1 MARVTTKLHRFS
13 LLLAVVLVG
22 LAGPVSALP
31 TLTQVAE
38 IRKLKIAEARRG
50 FPVRLRGVVTYFDT
64 MGPDMFFQDASAG
77 IWIHWTE
84 GLPKPQKGQLIEL
97 EGSTTQVDFAPDIA
111 QPHWRVIGDSPM
123 PKPYHPSY
131 EELASAAQ
139 DSEWVEVDAI
149 VRAAAADP
157 NNGYLRLKLSVDGGR
172 TLALLPP
179 GGYDHV
185 PTELVEA
192 RIRFQGVAASVFNR
206 KNQILSPL
214 LHISKLSDITVLEP
228 APSEPFEATIQPIE
242 SLQRFSYKGASSH
255 RVHVRGTVTAVLG
268 DTGFFVQDP
277 TGSIYVGGGETTLLK
292 PGNVVDVAGFPGVVD
307 NRPALEEPSIRIA
320 GSVPAHTPPLIS
332 HADAL
337 SGTYDSALVSM
348 DGQLEGVAQ
357 LPDET
362 DLVLRDA
369 QGMFTAISRGKARRT
384 DLEKLQHG
392 TRIRL
397 TGICLVDSD
406 PLGNPVS
413 FSIRFRST
421 QDIAILQT
429 PPWLSPERAASIV
442 SILAFA
448 ILGTLAWVGIL
459 RRRVQSQTE
468 IIRTTL
474 ESTADGILVVDT
486 HGQTV
491 LWNQKFAEMWRIP
504 EEALRERSVKK
515 RLDEVIHQLKNPEE
529 FQAKMDLLA
538 ENPGDQSDDVIE
550 FRDGRV
556 FERHSEPRRVG
567 GRMEGRV
574 WGFRDVTDRM
584 RAEHGLRV
592 RSEQQAAVAVLGQSA
607 LTETKLDSVLETAS
621 VLVMRTLGVDR
632 CNIVELSE
640 DGKWFLTQ
648 AAAGGEPSQLG
659 LRTQAEGSQEGYTL
673 QADAAVMVEDIRAD
687 QRFHGWS
694 FPESSGVLS
703 SVSVAIAGD
712 RQPWGVLTAGSV
724 AQREFSSEDMNF
736 LQAMANVLAS
746 AAHRQRVEG
755 KLSLAKD
762 AAEAANRAKSEFLAN
777 MSHEVRTPMNGIL
790 GMTELILDTDL
801 TPEQRENIHIVR
813 TSAEA
818 LLTVINDVL
827 DFSKI
832 EAGRLELDETAFNL
846 RDFIDE
852 VMRSFALPAHQKNLE
867 LACDVRSGVPAVCE
881 GDPTRLRQVLNNL
894 IGNALKFTEKGE
906 VVLEL
911 DAPLPPSGGK
921 VLLHFVVRDTG
932 IGIPQNKQKLIF
944 DPFCQADSSTTRKYG
959 GTGLGLTVSG
969 RLVHMMGGEIS
980 VRSEPGKGSDFY
992 FTALVGLASAAAV
1005 PDNGEAVQLAGK
1017 RALVVDDNA
1026 TNRRI
1031 LDDILHGWGLEVVTV
1046 DSARRALDA
1055 LDEYRKL
1062 GCPFDLMITDGQM
1075 PETDGFQL
1083 AEKVKQNPNFA
1094 SLVIIML
1101 TSSGQRGD
1109 VRRCREIDIS
1119 AYLTKPVR
1127 QSELREAIHAAFGR
1141 RLAGLLGPA
1150 VVTKHVLREAR
1161 AAAGRRILLAEDN
1174 HVNQI
1179 LAVRLLERRGHRVVV
1194 AQNGREAVE
1203 LLEKDQF
1210 DLVLMDVQM
1219 PEMDGF
1225 EATAAIRQREEHSGR
1240 RTRILA
1246 MTARAMKGDEE
1257 RCLSAGMDGYISKPI
1272 HAEELYRL
1280 LEQTADTT
1288 APIPGLV

>member
-1 MARVTTKLHRFS
+1 MRLH
-13 LLLAVVLVG
+13 
-22 LAGPVSALP
+22 
-31 TLTQVAE
+31 
-38 IRKLKIAEARRG
+38 
-50 FPVRLRGVVTYFDT
+50 GVVTYFDT
-64 MGPDMFFQDASAG
+64 IGPDMFFQDSTGG
-77 IWIHWTE
+77 IWIHW
-84 GLPKPQKGQLIEL
+84 LPDQPKPKKGQLIEL
-97 EGSTTQVDFAPDIA
+97 EGVTTQVDFAPDIA
-111 QPHWRVIGDSPM
+111 QPHWRVIGESPM
-123 PKPYHPSY
+123 PNPHRPTY
-131 EELASAAQ
+131 ERLAAAAE
-139 DSEWVEVDAI
+139 DSTWVEVEGI
-149 VRAAAADP
+149 VRAVSAYP
-157 NNGYLRLKLSVDGGR
+157 NGGYLRLKLAVDGGR
-172 TLALLPP
+172 TLALIPP
-179 GGYDHV
+179 GYDRI

-192 RIRFQGVAASVFNR
+192 RVRIQGVAAAVFNR

-214 LHISKLSDITVLEP
+214 LHIGTLSDITILEP
-228 APSEPFEATIQPIE
+228 APSEPFQAPTQPIE
-242 SLQRFSYKGASSH
+242 GLQRFSYKGASTR

-277 TGSIYVGGGETTLLK
+277 TGSIYVDGGATTQLK
-292 PGNVVDVAGFPGVVD
+292 PGNVVDIAGFPGVVD

-320 GSVPAHTPPLIS
+320 GSVPPQTPPLIS

-337 SGTYDSALVSM
+337 SGTYDSALVSIE
-348 DGQLEGVAQ
+348 GQVEGVAQ

-369 QGMFTAISRGKARRT
+369 QGMFTAISKGKAQRSG
-384 DLEKLQHG
+384 LG
-392 TRIRL
+392 TLRSGSRIRL

-406 PLGNPVS
+406 ALGNPVS
-413 FSIRFRST
+413 FKMRFRSS

-429 PPWLSPERAASIV
+429 PPWLTPERAASIV

-448 ILGTLAWVGIL
+448 ILGALAWVGIL

-474 ESTADGILVVDT
+474 ESTADGILVVDS

-504 EEALRERSVKK
+504 
-515 RLDEVIHQLKNPEE
+515 DEVLRARTAQKRMDYVVSQLQNPEE
-529 FQAKMDLLA
+529 FLSKLRFLSEHPA
-538 ENPGDQSDDVIE
+538 DQSDDVIE
-550 FRDGRV
+550 FKDGRV

-567 GRMEGRV
+567 GRTEGRV
-574 WGFRDVTDRM
+574 WGFRDVTDRV
-584 RAEHGLRV
+584 RAENALRV

-607 LTETKLDSVLETAS
+607 LTEAKLDSVLETAT

-632 CNIVELSE
+632 CNIFELNDSGE
-640 DGKWFLTQ
+640 WFLTRAGTGSSSGQ
-648 AAAGGEPSQLG
+648 AAPLIPAK
-659 LRTQAEGSQEGYTL
+659 GSQEGYTL
-673 QADAAVMVEDIRAD
+673 HAETPVIVENFRKEE
-687 QRFHGWS
+687 RFHGWS
-694 FPESSGVLS
+694 FADSSLIS
-703 SVSVAIAGD
+703 AVSVVIAGD
-712 RQPWGVLTAGSV
+712 RQPWGVLSVGSATERKFTA
-724 AQREFSSEDMNF
+724 EDVNF

-746 AAHRQRVEG
+746 AAQRQRVEA
-755 KLSLAKD
+755 KLNLAKD

-801 TPEQRENIHIVR
+801 SPEQRENIHIVR

-832 EAGRLELDETAFNL
+832 EAGRLELDEIPFNL

-852 VMRSFALPAHQKNLE
+852 VMKSFALQAHQKGLE
-867 LACDVRSGVPAVCE
+867 LACDVKSSVPTVCE
-881 GDPTRLRQVLNNL
+881 GDPTRLRQILNNL
-894 IGNALKFTEKGE
+894 VGNALKFTEQGE
-906 VVLEL
+906 VVLEV
-911 DAPLPPSGGK
+911 DAPVAPAAGE
-921 VLLHFVVRDTG
+921 VVLHFVVRDTG
-932 IGIPQNKQKLIF
+932 IGIPPEKQSLIF

-980 VRSEPGKGSDFY
+980 VRSEPGKGSEFF
-992 FTALVGLASAAAV
+992 FTAKLRLGLATAL
-1005 PDNGEAVQLAGK
+1005 PDSGEAVHLDGK
-1017 RALVVDDNA
+1017 HALVVDDNA

-1031 LDDILHGWGLEVVTV
+1031 LDDILSGWGLEVVTV
-1046 DSARRALDA
+1046 DSAQAALAALDN
-1055 LDEYRKL
+1055 YRKL
-1062 GCPFDLMITDGQM
+1062 GRPFELMITDGQM
-1075 PETDGFQL
+1075 PETDGFSL
-1083 AEKVKQNPNFA
+1083 AEEVKQNPHFA
-1094 SLVIIML
+1094 SLLIILL

-1109 VRRCREIDIS
+1109 VQRCREIDIS

-1127 QSELREAIHAAFGR
+1127 QSELREAICAAFGR
-1141 RLAGLLGPA
+1141 RLAGVHGPA

-1161 AAAGRRILLAEDN
+1161 AAASRRILLAEDN

-1194 AQNGREAVE
+1194 AHNGREAVA
-1203 LLEKDQF
+1203 LLEKDEF

-1225 EATAAIRQREEHSGR
+1225 EATAAIRRMDQQTGR

-1257 RCLSAGMDGYISKPI
+1257 RCLASGMDGYIAKPI

-1280 LEQTADTT
+1280 LEQTIPET
-1288 APIPGLV
+1288 APFPGL

>member
-1 MARVTTKLHRFS
+1 MTDVPRLTTRPHGLRLLVAGVCLTLAAS
-13 LLLAVVLVG
+13 LD
-22 LAGPVSALP
+22 ALP
-31 TLTQVAE
+31 VLKQVSE
-38 IRKLKIAEARRG
+38 IRKLTATEARQG
-50 FPVRLRGVVTYFDT
+50 FPILLHGVVTYFDAL
-64 MGPDMFFQDASAG
+64 GPDLFFQDSSG
-77 IWIHWTE
+77 GVWVHWME
-84 GLPKPQKGQLIEL
+84 GQAKPRKGELIEL
-97 EGSTTQVDFAPDIA
+97 EGVTTQVDFAPDIA
-111 QPHWRVIGDSPM
+111 QPRWRVIGEGPM
-123 PKPYHPSY
+123 PEPHRPSY
-131 EELASAAQ
+131 EQLASAVD
-139 DSEWVEVDAI
+139 DSTWVEVEGI
-149 VRAAAADP
+149 VRAVSLDA
-157 NNGYLRLKLSVDGGR
+157 NGGYLRLKLAVDGGR

-179 GGYDHV
+179 PHAGI
-185 PTELVEA
+185 PAELVEA
-192 RIRFQGVAASVFNR
+192 RVRIHGVAASVFNR

-214 LHISKLSDITVLEP
+214 LHIATLDDVTVLEP
-228 APSEPFEATIQPIE
+228 APSEPFEAPIQPIE
-242 SLQRFSYKGASSH
+242 GLQRFSYKGASTH

-277 TGSIYVGGGETTLLK
+277 TGSIYVGGGETARLK
-292 PGNVVDVAGFPGVVD
+292 PGNVVDIAGFPGVLD
-307 NRPALEEPSIRIA
+307 NRPAIEEPNIRIS
-320 GSVPAHTPPLIS
+320 GSVPAPAPPLIS

-348 DGQLEGVAQ
+348 EGQVEGIAQ

-362 DLVLRDA
+362 DLALRDA
-369 QGMFTAISRGKARRT
+369 QGMFTAISLGKAERLG
-384 DLEKLQHG
+384 LETLQHG
-392 TRIRL
+392 SRIRL

-406 PLGNPVS
+406 ALGNPVS
-413 FSIRFRST
+413 FKIRFRSSR
-421 QDIAILQT
+421 DIAILQT
-429 PPWLSPERAASIV
+429 PPWLTPERAASIV
-442 SILAFA
+442 SILTFA
-448 ILGTLAWVGIL
+448 ILGALAWVGIL

-474 ESTADGILVVDT
+474 ESTADGILVVDV

-504 EEALRERSVKK
+504 EAVLRERDAQK
-515 RLDEVIHQLKNPEE
+515 RLDQVMTQLKNPDE
-529 FQAKMDLLA
+529 FTAKMQILA
-538 ENPGDQSDDVIE
+538 QNPGDQSDDVIE
-550 FRDGRV
+550 FKDGRV

-567 GRMEGRV
+567 GRTEGRV
-574 WGFRDVTDRM
+574 WGFRDVTYRM
-584 RAEHGLRV
+584 RAENALRV

-607 LTETKLDSVLETAS
+607 LTEIKLDSVLETAS

-632 CNIVELSE
+632 CNVLELDE
-640 DGKWFLTQ
+640 
-648 AAAGGEPSQLG
+648 GGEWFATRAGAGTGSGQLG
-659 LRTQAEGSQEGYTL
+659 HRTPSEGSQEGYTL
-673 QADAAVMVEDIRAD
+673 SAETTVIVEDHRTEH
-687 QRFHGWS
+687 RFHGGS
-694 FPESSGVLS
+694 PPESDSIS

-712 RQPWGVLTAGSV
+712 AQPWGVLSAGS
-724 AQREFSSEDMNF
+724 ASERHFTNEDVNF

-746 AAHRQRVEG
+746 AAHRQRVQG

-790 GMTELILDTDL
+790 GMTELILDTEL

-852 VMRSFALPAHQKNLE
+852 VMRSFALPAHQKGLE
-867 LACDVRSGVPAVCE
+867 LACDLKSSLPTVCE
-881 GDPTRLRQVLNNL
+881 GDPTRLRQILNNL
-894 IGNALKFTEKGE
+894 VGNALKFTEKGE
-906 VVLEL
+906 VVLEV

-921 VLLHFVVRDTG
+921 VVLHFVVRDTG
-932 IGIPQNKQKLIF
+932 IGIAPEKQKLIF

-980 VRSEPGKGSDFY
+980 VRSEPGKGSDFS
-992 FTALVGLASAAAV
+992 FTASVGLASPTAV
-1005 PDNGEAVQLAGK
+1005 PENTEAVQLSGK

-1031 LDDILHGWGLEVVTV
+1031 LDDILSGWGLEVVAV
-1046 DSARRALDA
+1046 DGARAALAALDK
-1055 LDEYRKL
+1055 YRKL
-1062 GCPFDLMITDGQM
+1062 GCPFELMITDGQM
-1075 PETDGFQL
+1075 PETDGFLL
-1083 AEKVKQNPNFA
+1083 AEKVKQNPNFG
-1094 SLVIIML
+1094 SLLIIML

-1109 VRRCREIDIS
+1109 VQRCREMEIS

-1127 QSELREAIHAAFGR
+1127 QSELREAICAAFGR
-1141 RLAGLLGPA
+1141 RMAGLPGPA

-1161 AAAGRRILLAEDN
+1161 AAASRRILLAEDN

-1203 LLEKDQF
+1203 LLERDQF

-1225 EATAAIRQREEHSGR
+1225 EATAAIRRKEEQSGR

-1257 RCLSAGMDGYISKPI
+1257 KCLASGMDGYIAKPI

-1280 LEQTADTT
+1280 LEQTTT
-1288 APIPGLV
+1288 APVHGPAV

>member
-1 MARVTTKLHRFS
+1 LHGAF
-13 LLLAVVLVG
+13 LLAAVAFSPAESLK
-22 LAGPVSALP
+22 ALP
-31 TLTQVAE
+31 VLREVSE
-38 IRKLKIAEARRG
+38 IRKLTVAEARQG
-50 FPVRLRGVVTYFDT
+50 FPVQLRGVVTYFDT
-64 MGPDMFFQDASAG
+64 IGPDFFLQDASGG
-77 IWIHWTE
+77 IWIHWTT
-84 GLPKPQKGQLIEL
+84 GLPNPKKGQLIEL
-97 EGSTTQVDFAPDIA
+97 EGITAQPDFAPDIS
-111 QPHWRVIGDSPM
+111 QPRWRVIGEGAM
-123 PKPYHPSY
+123 PAAVHPSY
-131 EELASAAQ
+131 EQLASAEE
-139 DSEWVEVDAI
+139 DSTWVEIDAI
-149 VRAAAADP
+149 VRAVSLDTVT
-157 NNGYLRLKLSVDGGR
+157 GYLRLKLAVDGGR
-172 TLALLPP
+172 ALALLPWP
-179 GGYDHV
+179 QARI

-192 RIRFQGVAASVFNR
+192 RIRFSGVAASVFNR

-214 LHISKLSDITVLEP
+214 LHIAKLSDITVLEQ
-228 APSEPFEATIQPIE
+228 APNEPFEAPIQAIE
-242 SLQRFSYKGASSH
+242 GLQRFSYKGASTR
-255 RVHVRGTVTAVLG
+255 RVHVRGTVTAVMG
-268 DTGFFVQDP
+268 ETGFFVQDRS
-277 TGSIYVGGGETTLLK
+277 GSIYVGGGDTATLN
-292 PGNVVDVAGFPGVVD
+292 PGDVVDIAGFPGVVD
-307 NRPALEEPSIRIA
+307 NRPALEEPSLRKL
-320 GSVPAHTPPLIS
+320 GSVPPHTPPLIT

-348 DGQLEGVAQ
+348 EGQVEGVAQ
-357 LPDET
+357 LPGET

-369 QGMFTAISRGKARRT
+369 QGMFTAISRSKAQSL
-384 DLEKLQHG
+384 DLKTLRHG
-392 TRIRL
+392 SRIRL
-397 TGICLVDSD
+397 TGICLVESD
-406 PLGNPVS
+406 ALGTPVS
-413 FSIRFRST
+413 FSLRFRSG
-421 QDIAILQT
+421 QDIAILET
-429 PPWLSPERAASIV
+429 PPWLTPERAAGIV
-442 SILAFA
+442 SVLAFA
-448 ILGTLAWVGIL
+448 ILGALAWVGIL

-474 ESTADGILVVDT
+474 ESTADGILVVDS
-486 HGQTV
+486 HGHTV

-504 EEALRERSVKK
+504 EEALRARSSEK
-515 RLDEVIHQLKNPEE
+515 RLEHIVDQLKNPQE
-529 FQAKMDLLA
+529 FSAKRDLLV
-538 ENPGDQSDDVIE
+538 ETPGAQSDDVIE
-550 FRDGRV
+550 FKDGRV

-567 GRMEGRV
+567 GRTEGRV
-574 WGFRDVTDRM
+574 WGVRDVTDRM
-584 RAEHGLRV
+584 RAENALRV

-607 LTETKLDSVLETAS
+607 LTETRLDSVLETAS

-632 CNIVELSE
+632 CDILELSE
-640 DGKWFLTQ
+640 DGAWFLTR
-648 AAAGGEPSQLG
+648 ASAGGASQLG
-659 LRTQAEGSQEGYTL
+659 LRRPAEGSQEAYTL
-673 QADAAVMVEDIRAD
+673 QTDAPVVVEDFGAEE
-687 QRFHGWS
+687 RFHGWS
-694 FPESSGVLS
+694 LPELGFISSA
-703 SVSVAIAGD
+703 SVTIAGD
-712 RQPWGVLTAGSV
+712 RQAWGVMSAGSL
-724 AQREFSSEDMNF
+724 AQRRFTSEDMNF

-746 AAHRQRVEG
+746 AAARQKVEG

-801 TPEQRENIHIVR
+801 SPEQRENIHIVR

-852 VMRSFALPAHQKNLE
+852 VMRSFALPAHQKDLE
-867 LACDVRSGVPAVCE
+867 LACDVKAGVPTVCE

-894 IGNALKFTEKGE
+894 VGNALKFTDQGE
-906 VVLEL
+906 VVLEV
-911 DAPLPPSGGK
+911 DAPLPPAGGK

-932 IGIPQNKQKLIF
+932 IGIQQEKQKLIF

-980 VRSEPGKGSDFY
+980 VRSEPGRGSDFH

-1005 PDNGEAVQLAGK
+1005 PENAEAVQLAGK

-1031 LDDILHGWGLEVVTV
+1031 LDDILRGWGLEVVTV
-1046 DSARRALDA
+1046 DGARGALLA
-1055 LDEYRKL
+1055 LDEYRRL

-1083 AEKVKQNPNFA
+1083 AAKVKLNPNFG
-1094 SLVIIML
+1094 SLVVIML

-1109 VRRCREIDIS
+1109 VQRCREMDIS

-1127 QSELREAIHAAFGR
+1127 QSELREATCAAFGR
-1141 RLAGLLGPA
+1141 RMAGLPGPA
-1150 VVTKHVLREAR
+1150 VVTQHVLREAR
-1161 AAAGRRILLAEDN
+1161 AAASRRILLAEDN

-1203 LLEKDQF
+1203 IMEKDQF

-1225 EATAAIRQREEHSGR
+1225 EATAAIRQKEGEKGR

-1257 RCLSAGMDGYISKPI
+1257 KCLAAGMDGYIAKPI

-1280 LEQTADTT
+1280 LEQTTDSVPVT
-1288 APIPGLV
+1288 GLL

>member
-1 MARVTTKLHRFS
+1 MTNVTRVSTMLRS
-13 LLLAVVLVG
+13 VWQLAAVG
-22 LAGPVSALP
+22 FLSMPASGSALP
-31 TLTQVAE
+31 PLTQVSE
-38 IRKLKIAEARRG
+38 IRKLTVADARQG
-50 FPVRLRGVVTYFDT
+50 FPVKLRGVVTYFDT
-64 MGPDMFFQDASAG
+64 IGPDMFFQDSSAG
-77 IWIHWTE
+77 IWIHWIE

-97 EGSTTQVDFAPDIA
+97 EGFTTQVDFAPDIA
-111 QPHWRVIGDSPM
+111 QPHWRVIGESPM
-123 PKPYHPSY
+123 PKPYRPSY

-139 DSEWVEVDAI
+139 DSDWVEVEAI
-149 VRAAAADP
+149 VRAVSAEP
-157 NNGYLRLKLSVDGGR
+157 NGGYLRLKLSVDGGR

-179 GGYDHV
+179 GYDHF

-192 RIRFQGVAASVFNR
+192 KVRIVGVAASVFNR

-214 LHISKLSDITVLEP
+214 LHIQNLSDITVLER
-228 APSEPFEATIQPIE
+228 APSEPLEAPIRPIE
-242 SLQRFSYKGASSH
+242 SLQRFSYKGASAH

-268 DTGFFVQDP
+268 DSGFFVQDP
-277 TGSIYVGGGETTLLK
+277 TGSIYVGGGDTAALK
-292 PGNVVDVAGFPGVVD
+292 PGNVVDIAGFPGVVD

-320 GSVPAHTPPLIS
+320 GSVPAHAPPLIS

-348 DGQLEGVAQ
+348 EGQVEGVAQ
-357 LPDET
+357 LPGET

-369 QGMFTAISRGKARRT
+369 QGMFTAISKGQAQRAG
-384 DLEKLQHG
+384 LESLQHG
-392 TRIRL
+392 SRIRL
-397 TGICLVDSD
+397 TGICLVESD
-406 PLGNPVS
+406 ALGNPVS
-413 FSIRFRST
+413 FSIRFRSS

-448 ILGTLAWVGIL
+448 ILGALAWVGIL

-474 ESTADGILVVDT
+474 ESTADGILVVDA

-504 EEALRERSVKK
+504 EEILRQRSAQQ
-515 RLDEVIHQLKNPEE
+515 RLEQAVHQLKDPEE
-529 FQAKMDLLA
+529 FTAKMHLVTQ
-538 ENPGDQSDDVIE
+538 NPGDQSDDVIE
-550 FRDGRV
+550 FKDGRV

-567 GRMEGRV
+567 GRTEGRV

-584 RAEHGLRV
+584 RAEHALRV

-632 CNIVELSE
+632 CNILELSE
-640 DGKWFLTQ
+640 DGEWFHLS
-648 AAAGGEPSQLG
+648 AAAGNGSGQLG
-659 LRTQAEGSQEGYTL
+659 RRTPAEGSQEGYTL
-673 QADAAVMVEDIRAD
+673 HAEAPVIVEDFRAEE
-687 QRFHGWS
+687 RFHGWS
-694 FPESSGVLS
+694 FPESGLMS

-712 RQPWGVLTAGSV
+712 RQPWGVLSVGSN
-724 AQREFSSEDMNF
+724 AQRKFTNEDTNF

-746 AAHRQRVEG
+746 AAQRQRAEA

-790 GMTELILDTDL
+790 GMSELILDTDL

-846 RDFIDE
+846 REFIDE

-867 LACDVRSGVPAVCE
+867 LACDVRSSVPTICE

-894 IGNALKFTEKGE
+894 VGNALKFTERGE
-906 VVLEL
+906 VVLEV
-911 DAPLPPSGGK
+911 DAPMPPSGGK

-932 IGIPQNKQKLIF
+932 IGIPQEKQKLIF

-980 VRSEPGKGSDFY
+980 VRSEAGKGSDFY

-1005 PDNGEAVQLAGK
+1005 PESTEAVQLNGK

-1031 LDDILHGWGLEVVTV
+1031 LDDILRGWGLEVVTV
-1046 DSARRALDA
+1046 DGARGALIA

-1062 GCPFDLMITDGQM
+1062 GCPFELMITDGQM

-1083 AEKVKQNPNFA
+1083 AENVKQNPNFA

-1109 VRRCREIDIS
+1109 VQRCRETDIS

-1127 QSELREAIHAAFGR
+1127 QSELREAICAAFGR

-1161 AAAGRRILLAEDN
+1161 AAASRRILLAEDN

-1203 LLEKDQF
+1203 FLEKDQF

-1225 EATAAIRQREEHSGR
+1225 EATAAIRQKEEQSGR

-1257 RCLSAGMDGYISKPI
+1257 RCLAAGMDGYIAKPI

-1280 LEQTADTT
+1280 LEQTADTMPVT
-1288 APIPGLV
+1288 GLS

>member
-1 MARVTTKLHRFS
+1 MLGC
-13 LLLAVVLVG
+13 LATPLK
-22 LAGPVSALP
+22 ALP
-31 TLTQVAE
+31 VLKQVSE
-38 IRKLKIAEARRG
+38 IRKLSVYEARQG
-50 FPVRLRGVVTYFDT
+50 FPVQLRGVVTYFDNI
-64 MGPDMFFQDASAG
+64 GPDFFFQDATGG
-77 IWIHWTE
+77 IWIHWTP
-84 GLPKPQKGQLIEL
+84 GLPNPQRGDLLEL
-97 EGSTTQVDFAPDIA
+97 EGVTTQADFAPDIA
-111 QPHWRVIGDSPM
+111 EPRWHVLGKGALPT
-123 PKPYHPSY
+123 PVHPSY
-131 EELASAAQ
+131 EQLASAVE
-139 DSEWVEVDAI
+139 DSTWVEIEAI
-149 VRAAAADP
+149 VRAVSLDTAPAPAG
-157 NNGYLRLKLSVDGGR
+157 GYLRLKLAVDGGR
-172 TLALLPP
+172 ALALLPP
-179 GGYDHV
+179 PPDNKA
-185 PTELVEA
+185 PTDLVEA
-192 RIRFQGVAASVFNR
+192 RIRFRGVAASVFNR

-214 LHISKLSDITVLEP
+214 LHISSLSDIQILEKP
-228 APSEPFEATIQPIE
+228 AAGPFDGKIE
-242 SLQRFSYKGASSH
+242 SIENLQRFSYKGAST
-255 RVHVRGTVTAVLG
+255 RRAHVRGTVTAVMG
-268 DTGFFVQDP
+268 DSGFFVQDP
-277 TGSIYVGGGETTLLK
+277 TGSIYVGGGDTNSLK
-292 PGNVVDVAGFPGVVD
+292 PGEVVDVAGFPGVLD
-307 NRPALEEPSIRIA
+307 NRPALEEPTIRQLGSIPTRI
-320 GSVPAHTPPLIS
+320 PPLIS
-332 HADAL
+332 YADAL
-337 SGTYDSALVSM
+337 SGTYDSALVRM
-348 DGQLEGVAQ
+348 EGQVEGVAQ
-357 LPDET
+357 LPGET

-369 QGMFTAISRGKARRT
+369 QGMFTAISKSKSQNADMKT
-384 DLEKLQHG
+384 LQHG
-392 TRIRL
+392 SRIRL

-406 PLGNPVS
+406 ALGNPVS
-413 FSIRFRST
+413 FNIRFRSG
-421 QDIAILQT
+421 QDIVVLQT
-429 PPWLSPERAASIV
+429 PPWLSPERAATIV
-442 SILAFA
+442 SVLAFA
-448 ILGTLAWVGIL
+448 ILGALAWVGIL

-474 ESTADGILVVDT
+474 ESTADGILVLDAD
-486 HGQTV
+486 GQTV

-504 EEALRERSVKK
+504 EDVLRAGSSQK
-515 RLDEVIHQLKNPEE
+515 RLEHVMDQLKHPEQFTAQME
-529 FQAKMDLLA
+529 SLAKS
-538 ENPGDQSDDVIE
+538 PGEQTDDVVE
-550 FRDGRV
+550 FKDGRV

-567 GRMEGRV
+567 GRTEGRV
-574 WGFRDVTDRM
+574 WGFRDVTDRV
-584 RAEHGLRV
+584 RAEQALRV

-632 CNIVELSE
+632 CNILELSE
-640 DGKWFLTQ
+640 DGKWFLTR
-648 AAAGGEPSQLG
+648 AGAGGGANQPG
-659 LRTQAEGSQEGYTL
+659 RRAPAEGSQESYTL
-673 QADAAVMVEDIRAD
+673 QAEGPVVVEDFRTD
-687 QRFHGWS
+687 QRFQGWS
-694 FPESSGVLS
+694 FLESGVISAASVTIAGDLQAWGVLS
-703 SVSVAIAGD
+703 
-712 RQPWGVLTAGSV
+712 AGS
-724 AQREFSSEDMNF
+724 QTPRQFTSEDMNF
-736 LQAMANVLAS
+736 LQAMATVLAS
-746 AAHRQRVEG
+746 AAARQRVEG

-852 VMRSFALPAHQKNLE
+852 VMRSFALPAHQKDLE
-867 LACDVRSGVPAVCE
+867 LACDVRSSVPTICE

-906 VVLEL
+906 VVLEV
-911 DAPLPPSGGK
+911 DAPEPPSGGK
-921 VLLHFVVRDTG
+921 VMLHFVVRDTG
-932 IGIPQNKQKLIF
+932 IGIAQEKLKLIF

-980 VRSEPGKGSDFY
+980 VHSEPGKGSDFH

-1005 PDNGEAVQLAGK
+1005 PDNGESVQLAGK

-1031 LDDILHGWGLEVVTV
+1031 LDDILRGWGLEVVTV
-1046 DSARRALDA
+1046 DGARGALVA

-1083 AEKVKQNPNFA
+1083 AAKVKLNPNFN
-1094 SLVIIML
+1094 SLVLIML

-1109 VRRCREIDIS
+1109 VQKCREMDIA

-1127 QSELREAIHAAFGR
+1127 QSELKEATCAAFGR
-1141 RLAGLLGPA
+1141 RMAGLPGPA
-1150 VVTKHVLREAR
+1150 VVTQHALREAR
-1161 AAAGRRILLAEDN
+1161 AAASRRILLAEDN

-1194 AQNGREAVE
+1194 AQNGREAVD
-1203 LLEKDQF
+1203 LMQSDQF

-1225 EATAAIRQREEHSGR
+1225 EATAAIRRREEELGR

-1257 RCLSAGMDGYISKPI
+1257 KCLAAGMDGYISKPI

-1280 LEQTADTT
+1280 LEQTTDAVPVT
-1288 APIPGLV
+1288 GLS

>member
-1 MARVTTKLHRFS
+1 
-13 LLLAVVLVG
+13 
-22 LAGPVSALP
+22 VS
-31 TLTQVAE
+31 E
-38 IRKLKIAEARRG
+38 IRKLNVAEARQG
-50 FPVRLRGVVTYFDT
+50 FPIQLRGVVTYFDT
-64 MGPDMFFQDASAG
+64 IGPDFFFQDASGG
-77 IWIHWTE
+77 IWVHWVV
-84 GLPKPQKGQLIEL
+84 GQPIAERGDLLEL
-97 EGSTTQVDFAPDIA
+97 EGVTTQSDFAPDIS
-111 QPHWRVIGDSPM
+111 QPRWRVLGKGAM
-123 PKPYHPSY
+123 PAPIRPSY
-131 EELASAAQ
+131 EQLASAVE
-139 DSEWVEVDAI
+139 DSTWVEIDAI
-149 VRAAAADP
+149 VRAVSLDA
-157 NNGYLRLKLSVDGGR
+157 NGGYLRLKLAVDGGR
-172 TLALLPP
+172 ALALLPP
-179 GGYDHV
+179 PHDRI

-192 RIRFQGVAASVFNR
+192 RIRFRGVAAAVFNR

-214 LHISKLSDITVLEP
+214 LHIATLSDITVLERP
-228 APSEPFEATIQPIE
+228 PGEPFEAPIQAIE
-242 SLQRFSYKGASSH
+242 ALQRFSYKGASTR
-255 RVHVRGTVTAVLG
+255 RVHVRGTVTAVMG
-268 DTGFFVQDP
+268 ESGFFVQDP
-277 TGSIYVGGGETTLLK
+277 TGSIYVGGGETASLK
-292 PGNVVDVAGFPGVVD
+292 PGEVVDVAGFPGVVD
-307 NRPALEEPSIRIA
+307 NRPALEEPILRMV
-320 GSVPAHTPPLIS
+320 GTVPTRTPPLIT

-348 DGQLEGVAQ
+348 EGQVEGVAQ
-357 LPDET
+357 LPGET
-362 DLVLRDA
+362 DLVLHDA
-369 QGMFTAISRGKARRT
+369 QGMFTAISKGKTQSA
-384 DLEKLQHG
+384 DLKTLRHG

-397 TGICLVDSD
+397 TGICLVESD

-413 FSIRFRST
+413 FHIRFRSG
-421 QDIAILQT
+421 QDIAVLET
-429 PPWLSPERAASIV
+429 PPWLTPERAATIV
-442 SILAFA
+442 SVLAFA
-448 ILGTLAWVGIL
+448 ILGALAWVGIL

-474 ESTADGILVVDT
+474 ESTADGILVLDAD
-486 HGQTV
+486 GQTV

-504 EEALRERSVKK
+504 EEVLREGSSQK
-515 RLDEVIHQLKNPEE
+515 RQEQVVHQLKHPEQFTTQME
-529 FQAKMDLLA
+529 LLVKS
-538 ENPGDQSDDVIE
+538 PGAQSDDVVE
-550 FRDGRV
+550 FKDGRV

-567 GRMEGRV
+567 GRTEGRV

-584 RAEHGLRV
+584 RAENALRV

-621 VLVMRTLGVDR
+621 VLAMRTLGVDC
-632 CNIVELSE
+632 CNILELSE
-640 DGKWFLTQ
+640 DGKWFLTR
-648 AAAGGEPSQLG
+648 AGAGSGASQLG
-659 LRTQAEGSQEGYTL
+659 RRAPAEGSQESYTL
-673 QADAAVMVEDIRAD
+673 QADAPVMVEDFRTD
-687 QRFHGWS
+687 QRFRGWS
-694 FPESSGVLS
+694 SLESSVIS
-703 SVSVAIAGD
+703 AASVTIAGD
-712 RQPWGVLTAGSV
+712 RQAWGVLSAGSQT
-724 AQREFSSEDMNF
+724 QRQFTSEDMNF

-746 AAHRQRVEG
+746 AAARQRVEG
-755 KLSLAKD
+755 KLNLAKD

-852 VMRSFALPAHQKNLE
+852 VMRSFALPAHQKDLE
-867 LACDVRSGVPAVCE
+867 LACDVKSAVPTICE

-906 VVLEL
+906 VVLEV
-911 DAPLPPSGGK
+911 DAPLPASGGK
-921 VLLHFVVRDTG
+921 VMLHFVVRDTG
-932 IGIPQNKQKLIF
+932 IGIPQEKQKLIF

-969 RLVHMMGGEIS
+969 RLVHMMGGEIT
-980 VRSEPGKGSDFY
+980 VRSEPGKGSDFR
-992 FTALVGLASAAAV
+992 FTALVGLATAAAV
-1005 PDNGEAVQLAGK
+1005 PENGDSVQLAGK

-1031 LDDILHGWGLEVVTV
+1031 LDDILRGWGLEVVTV
-1046 DSARRALDA
+1046 DGARGALVA

-1083 AEKVKQNPNFA
+1083 AAKVKLNPNFG
-1094 SLVIIML
+1094 SLVVIML

-1109 VRRCREIDIS
+1109 VQKCREMDIA

-1127 QSELREAIHAAFGR
+1127 QSELKEATCAAIGR
-1141 RLAGLLGPA
+1141 RMAGLPGPA
-1150 VVTKHVLREAR
+1150 VVTQHVLREAR
-1161 AAAGRRILLAEDN
+1161 AAASRRILLAEDN

-1194 AQNGREAVE
+1194 AQNGREAVD
-1203 LLEKDQF
+1203 LMQSDQF

-1225 EATAAIRQREEHSGR
+1225 EATAMIRQREEESGR

-1257 RCLSAGMDGYISKPI
+1257 KCLAAGMDGYISKPI

-1280 LEQTADTT
+1280 LEQTTDGVPVT
-1288 APIPGLV
+1288 GLS

>member
-1 MARVTTKLHRFS
+1 MIDVPRVTTRLHSAWLFTSFVLCS
-13 LLLAVVLVG
+13 L
-22 LAGPVSALP
+22 PVPLSAL
-31 TLTQVAE
+31 TSLTQVSE
-38 IRKLKIAEARRG
+38 IRKLTVAEAQRG
-50 FPVRLRGVVTYFDT
+50 FPVRLRGVVTYFDGI
-64 MGPDMFFQDASAG
+64 GPDMFFQDSSGG
-77 IWIHWTE
+77 IWIHWVPGMPT
-84 GLPKPQKGQLIEL
+84 PQKGQLIEL
-97 EGSTTQVDFAPDIA
+97 EGVTTQADFAPDIA
-111 QPHWRVIGDSPM
+111 QPRWRVIGEAPM
-123 PKPYHPSY
+123 PAPVRPSY
-131 EELASAAQ
+131 EQLASAAE
-139 DSEWVEVDAI
+139 DSNWVEIEAV
-149 VRAAAADP
+149 VRAVSLDA
-157 NNGYLRLKLSVDGGR
+157 NGGYLRLKLAVDGGR

-179 GGYDHV
+179 PHDRI
-185 PTELVEA
+185 PNDLVEA

-214 LHISKLSDITVLEP
+214 LHIAKLSDITIIER
-228 APSEPFEATIQPIE
+228 APSEPFEAPLQPIE
-242 SLQRFSYKGASSH
+242 ALQRFSYKGASAH
-255 RVHVRGTVTAVLG
+255 RVHIKGTVTAVLG
-268 DTGFFVQDP
+268 ETGFFVQDH
-277 TGSIYVGGGETTLLK
+277 TGSIYVVGGETADLK
-292 PGNVVDVAGFPGVVD
+292 PGTVVDIAGFPGVAD
-307 NRPALEEPSIRIA
+307 NRPALEEPTTRIA
-320 GSVPAHTPPLIS
+320 GSVPPRVPPLIT

-337 SGTYDSALVSM
+337 SGTYDSALVSIE
-348 DGQLEGVAQ
+348 GQVEGVAQ
-357 LPDET
+357 MPGET

-369 QGMFTAISRGKARRT
+369 QGMFTAVSKGKAQRGG
-384 DLEKLQHG
+384 LETLQHG
-392 TRIRL
+392 SRIRL

-406 PLGNPVS
+406 ALGNPVS
-413 FSIRFRST
+413 FSIRFRSG
-421 QDIAILQT
+421 QDVAILQT

-448 ILGTLAWVGIL
+448 ILGALAWVGIL

-474 ESTADGILVVDT
+474 ESTADGILVVDA
-486 HGQTV
+486 HNQTV

-504 EEALRERSVKK
+504 EEVLRQRSARQRVEQV
-515 RLDEVIHQLKNPEE
+515 LHQLKAPEE
-529 FQAKMDLLA
+529 FTSKMELLTQ
-538 ENPGDQSDDVIE
+538 NPCDQTDDVIE
-550 FRDGRV
+550 FKDGRV

-567 GRMEGRV
+567 GRTEGRV

-584 RAEHGLRV
+584 RAENALRV

-621 VLVMRTLGVDR
+621 VLVMRTLGVER
-632 CNIVELSE
+632 CNILELSE
-640 DGKWFLTQ
+640 DRELFVTR
-648 AAAGGEPSQLG
+648 ASAGSGSGELG
-659 LRTQAEGSQEGYTL
+659 RCTRAEGSQEGHTL
-673 QADAAVMVEDIRAD
+673 QAEAPVVVEEFSKEE
-687 QRFHGWS
+687 RFCRWS
-694 FPESSGVLS
+694 FPDSGLTS
-703 SVSVAIAGD
+703 SVSVTIAGD
-712 RQPWGVLTAGSV
+712 RQPWGVMSAGSN
-724 AQREFSSEDMNF
+724 AARKFTSEDTNF

-746 AAHRQRVEG
+746 AAERQRVEG

-801 TPEQRENIHIVR
+801 SPEQRENIHIVR

-832 EAGRLELDETAFNL
+832 EAGRLELDETAFSL

-852 VMRSFALPAHQKNLE
+852 VMRSFALTAHQKGLE
-867 LACDVRSGVPAVCE
+867 LACDVKSSVPTICE

-894 IGNALKFTEKGE
+894 VGNALKFTEKGE
-906 VVLEL
+906 VVLEV
-911 DAPLPPSGGK
+911 DAPLPPSDGK
-921 VLLHFVVRDTG
+921 VLLNFVVRDTG
-932 IGIPQNKQKLIF
+932 IGIAREKQKLIF

-980 VRSEPGKGSDFY
+980 VRSEPGKGSDFC
-992 FTALVGLASAAAV
+992 FTALVGLATAAAV
-1005 PDNGEAVQLAGK
+1005 PESSESVQLTGK
-1017 RALVVDDNA
+1017 RALIVDDNA

-1031 LDDILHGWGLEVVTV
+1031 LDDILRGWGLEVVTV
-1046 DSARRALDA
+1046 DGARGALVA

-1062 GCPFDLMITDGQM
+1062 ACPFDLMITDGQM

-1109 VRRCREIDIS
+1109 VQRCREMDIA

-1127 QSELREAIHAAFGR
+1127 QSELREATCAAFGR
-1141 RLAGLLGPA
+1141 RQAGLSGPA

-1161 AAAGRRILLAEDN
+1161 AAASRRILLAEDN

-1225 EATAAIRQREEHSGR
+1225 EATAAIRQKEEQSGR
-1240 RTRILA
+1240 RT
-1246 MTARAMKGDEE
+1246 MKGDEE
-1257 RCLSAGMDGYISKPI
+1257 RCLASGMDGYISKPI

-1280 LEQTADTT
+1280 LEQTTDT
-1288 APIPGLV
+1288 APATRLSAS

>member
-1 MARVTTKLHRFS
+1 MIDVPRVNTRLHSAGLFAALVFWCIPAS
-13 LLLAVVLVG
+13 L
-22 LAGPVSALP
+22 SALP
-31 TLTQVAE
+31 ALTQVSE
-38 IRKLKIAEARRG
+38 IRKLTVTDARLG

-64 MGPDMFFQDASAG
+64 IGPDMFFQDSSGG

-84 GLPKPQKGQLIEL
+84 GLPKPQKGQWIEL

-111 QPHWRVIGDSPM
+111 QPHWRVIAGSEM

-131 EELASAAQ
+131 EELASAAK
-139 DSEWVEVDAI
+139 DSTWVEVEAI
-149 VRAAAADP
+149 VRAVTAEP
-157 NNGYLRLKLSVDGGR
+157 NGGYVRMKLSVDGGK

-179 GGYDHV
+179 GYDHV

-192 RIRFQGVAASVFNR
+192 KVRILGVAASVFNR

-214 LHISKLSDITVLEP
+214 LHIENLSDVTVLERG
-228 APSEPFEATIQPIE
+228 PSGPFEAPIQPIE
-242 SLQRFSYKGASSH
+242 SLQRFSYKGASSR
-255 RVHVRGTVTAVLG
+255 RVHVKGTVTAVLG
-268 DTGFFVQDP
+268 DSGFFVQDP
-277 TGSIYVGGGETTLLK
+277 TGSIFVGGGDTALLK
-292 PGNVVDVAGFPGVVD
+292 PGNVVDIAGFPGVVD

-320 GSVPAHTPPLIS
+320 GSVPAHSPPLIS

-337 SGTYDSALVSM
+337 SGTYDSALVSIE
-348 DGQLEGVAQ
+348 GQVEGVAQ

-369 QGMFTAISRGKARRT
+369 QGMFTAVSKGKAQRAG
-384 DLEKLQHG
+384 LEALQHG

-406 PLGNPVS
+406 VLGNPVS
-413 FSIRFRST
+413 FSLRFRSSR
-421 QDIAILQT
+421 DIAILQT

-448 ILGTLAWVGIL
+448 ILGALAWVGIL

-474 ESTADGILVVDT
+474 ESTADGILVVDAQ
-486 HGQTV
+486 GQTV

-504 EEALRERSVKK
+504 EEVLRQKSAQK
-515 RLDEVIHQLKNPEE
+515 RLEQAAHQLQDPEE
-529 FQAKMDLLA
+529 FTAKMHLVSQ
-538 ENPGDQSDDVIE
+538 NPGDQTDDVIE
-550 FRDGRV
+550 FKDGRV

-567 GRMEGRV
+567 GRTEGRV

-607 LTETKLDSVLETAS
+607 LTETKLDSVLDTAS

-632 CNIVELSE
+632 CNILELSE
-640 DGKWFLTQ
+640 DREWFLTR
-648 AAAGGEPSQLG
+648 AAAGSGSSQLQR
-659 LRTQAEGSQEGYTL
+659 RTPAGGSQEGYTL
-673 QADAAVMVEDIRAD
+673 QAEAPVIVEDFRKEE
-687 QRFHGWS
+687 RFHGWS
-694 FPESSGVLS
+694 FPESCVIS
-703 SVSVAIAGD
+703 SVSVTIAGD
-712 RQPWGVLTAGSV
+712 QQPWGVLSAGSCS
-724 AQREFSSEDMNF
+724 QRKFTNEDMNF

-746 AAHRQRVEG
+746 AAQRQRVEA

-846 RDFIDE
+846 REFIDE

-867 LACDVRSGVPAVCE
+867 LACDVRSSVPTICE

-894 IGNALKFTEKGE
+894 VGNALKFTERGE
-906 VVLEL
+906 VVLEV
-911 DAPLPPSGGK
+911 DAPMPPSDGK

-932 IGIPQNKQKLIF
+932 IGIPLEKQKLIF

-1005 PDNGEAVQLAGK
+1005 PENTEAVQLTGK

-1046 DSARRALDA
+1046 DGARGALVA

-1062 GCPFDLMITDGQM
+1062 GCPFELMITDGQM

-1083 AEKVKQNPNFA
+1083 AEKVKLNPNFA

-1109 VRRCREIDIS
+1109 VQRCREMDIS

-1127 QSELREAIHAAFGR
+1127 QSELREATCAAFSR
-1141 RLAGLLGPA
+1141 RMAGLIGPA
-1150 VVTKHVLREAR
+1150 VLTKHVLREAR
-1161 AAAGRRILLAEDN
+1161 AAASRRILLAEDN

-1203 LLEKDQF
+1203 LLDKDQF

-1225 EATAAIRQREEHSGR
+1225 EATAAIRQKEERSGR

-1257 RCLSAGMDGYISKPI
+1257 RCLSAGMDGYIAKPI

-1280 LEQTADTT
+1280 LEQTTDTVPVT
-1288 APIPGLV
+1288 RLS

>member
-1 MARVTTKLHRFS
+1 M
-13 LLLAVVLVG
+13 VVFLG
-22 LAGPVSALP
+22 LAGPLNALP
-31 TLTQVAE
+31 TITQVAE
-38 IRKLKIAEARRG
+38 IRKLKVVEARQG

-64 MGPDMFFQDASAG
+64 IGPDMFFQDASGG

-111 QPHWRVIGDSPM
+111 QPHWRVIGEGPM

-131 EELASAAQ
+131 EELASASQ
-139 DSEWVEVDAI
+139 DSEWVEVEAI
-149 VRAAAADP
+149 VRAVSADP

-185 PTELVEA
+185 PLELVEA
-192 RIRFQGVAASVFNR
+192 RIGFQGVAASVFNR

-214 LHISKLSDITVLEP
+214 LHIATLSDIKVLEP

-242 SLQRFSYKGASSH
+242 SLQRFSYKGASTR

-277 TGSIYVGGGETTLLK
+277 TGSIYVGGGDTAALK
-292 PGNVVDVAGFPGVVD
+292 PGTVVDIAGFPGVVD
-307 NRPALEEPSIRIA
+307 NRPALEEPAIRIA
-320 GSVPAHTPPLIS
+320 GTVPAPAPPLIS
-332 HADAL
+332 HAEAL
-337 SGTYDSALVSM
+337 SGTYDSALVSI
-348 DGQLEGVAQ
+348 DGQVEAVAH

-362 DLVLRDA
+362 DLVLRDK
-369 QGMFTAISRGKARRT
+369 QGMFTAISNGKAERSG
-384 DLEKLQHG
+384 LANLQPG

-397 TGICLVDSD
+397 SGICLVDSD
-406 PLGNPVS
+406 ALGNPVS
-413 FSIRFRST
+413 FKIRFRSSR
-421 QDIAILQT
+421 DIAVLQT
-429 PPWLSPERAASIV
+429 PPWLTPERAASIV
-442 SILAFA
+442 SVLAFA
-448 ILGTLAWVGIL
+448 ILGALAWVGIL

-474 ESTADGILVVDT
+474 ESTADGILVVDA
-486 HGQTV
+486 HNQTV
-491 LWNQKFAEMWRIP
+491 LWNQKFAEMWRIR
-504 EEALRERSVKK
+504 EEALRARSAQS
-515 RLDEVIHQLKNPEE
+515 RLNEVLDQLKNPDE
-529 FQAKMDLLA
+529 FKAKMQVLSA
-538 ENPGDQSDDVIE
+538 NPGEQTNDVVE
-550 FRDGRV
+550 FKDGRV
-556 FERHSEPRRVG
+556 FERHSEPRRIG
-567 GRMEGRV
+567 GRTEGRV
-574 WGFRDVTDRM
+574 WGFRDVTDRV
-584 RAEHGLRV
+584 RAEQALRV

-607 LTETKLDSVLETAS
+607 LTEVKLDSVLETAC

-632 CNIVELSE
+632 CNILELHESG
-640 DGKWFLTQ
+640 DWFVTR
-648 AAAGGEPSQLG
+648 AGTGTGVGQPES
-659 LRTQAEGSQEGYTL
+659 RTPAEGSQEGRALHADTPVIVEQHRVE
-673 QADAAVMVEDIRAD
+673 QAVIS
-687 QRFHGWS
+687 Q
-694 FPESSGVLS
+694 
-703 SVSVAIAGD
+703 VSVAIAGD
-712 RQPWGVLTAGSV
+712 RQPWGVLSAGS
-724 AQREFSSEDMNF
+724 ASRQEFTNEDVNF

-852 VMRSFALPAHQKNLE
+852 VMRSFALPAHQKDLE
-867 LACDVRSGVPAVCE
+867 LACDVKSGVPTICE

-906 VVLEL
+906 VVLEV
-911 DAPLPPSGGK
+911 DAPLAPSGGK
-921 VLLHFVVRDTG
+921 VMLHFVVRDTG
-932 IGIPQNKQKLIF
+932 IGIAQEKQKLIF

-969 RLVHMMGGEIS
+969 RLVNMMGGEIS
-980 VRSEPGKGSDFY
+980 VRSEPGKGSDFR

-1005 PDNGEAVQLAGK
+1005 PDNGEAVHLAGK

-1031 LDDILHGWGLEVVTV
+1031 LVDILRGWGLEVVTV
-1046 DSARRALDA
+1046 DSARRALLA

-1062 GCPFDLMITDGQM
+1062 GSPFELMITDGQM

-1083 AEKVKQNPNFA
+1083 AEKVKENPNFA

-1109 VRRCREIDIS
+1109 VQRCREIDIS

-1127 QSELREAIHAAFGR
+1127 QSELREATHAAFGR
-1141 RLAGLLGPA
+1141 RLAGLPGPA

-1161 AAAGRRILLAEDN
+1161 AAASRHILLAEDN

-1203 LLEKDQF
+1203 LLDKDQF

-1225 EATAAIRQREEHSGR
+1225 EATAAIRRKEEQTGR

-1257 RCLSAGMDGYISKPI
+1257 KCLASGMDGYITKPI

-1280 LEQTADTT
+1280 LEQTTDAMPVT
-1288 APIPGLV
+1288 GLS